1 MATKML
7 FIHALTPLHAGTGQ
21 GVGVID
27 LPIARE
33 KATHLPMLPG
43 SSLKGALRAR
53 CSDDQEKR
61 HLFGPD
67 TKDASDHAGAVQF
80 SDQRLLLF
88 PVRSYA
94 GTFAWA
100 TCTWVLRRF
109 ARDAAMAGLNLPAL
123 PPAPEK
129 DKAWYAQGTLLKAQ
143 GNKVVLEDF
152 DFDGAGEAKVDA
164 LADALAK
171 ALQPGDASFAEDLK
185 KRLIVLPDS
194 SFDHLVEHAT
204 EVVTRIKLQDDV
216 KTVQQGGLWY
226 EENLPA
232 ESVLYGLVLGEAVRQ
247 RKAGVDGE
255 KPTAEEALTRL
266 AGLIERCQVVQLGGK
281 ATVGRGVCR
290 VSLGA

>member
-33 KATHLPMLPG
+33 KATHLPLLPG

-53 CSDDQEKR
+53 ATDEKEQR

-67 TKDASDHAGAVQF
+67 TKNASDHAGAVQF

-109 ARDAAMAGLNLPAL
+109 ARDAALAGMSLPELPAA
-123 PPAPEK
+123 PAPE
-129 DKAWYAQGTLLKAQ
+129 KAWYAQSTLLKAQ

-152 DFDGAGEAKVDA
+152 DFEGAGEAKLDA

-171 ALQPGDASFAEDLK
+171 AVRPGDAGFAEDLK
-185 KRLIVLPDS
+185 RRLIVLPDS

-216 KTVQQGGLWY
+216 KTVEPGGLWY

-232 ESVLYGLVLGEAVRQ
+232 ESILYGLVLGESVRQ
-247 RKAGVDGE
+247 RKGDEQGE
-255 KPTAEEALTRL
+255 KPTAAEALERL
-266 AGLIERCQVVQLGGK
+266 GALVGRCQVVQLGGK

-290 VSLGA
+290 VSMGA